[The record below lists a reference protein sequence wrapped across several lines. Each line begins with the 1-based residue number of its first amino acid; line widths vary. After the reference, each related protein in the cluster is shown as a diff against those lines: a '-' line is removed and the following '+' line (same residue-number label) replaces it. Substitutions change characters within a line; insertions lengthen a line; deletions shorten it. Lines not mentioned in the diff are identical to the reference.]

1 MIYEIYE
8 IDSGRGFY
16 WEICQGGEF
25 VKTIEC
31 PEELKNFIRSNRTN
45 LNPLPEESEFSAF

>member
-31 PEELKNFIRSNRTN
+31 PEELKDFIRSNRTN
-45 LNPLPEESEFSAF
+45 LNPLPEESN